1 MPLPAPD
8 PDEAMPRDLQQLAG
22 YMRQRYAEAGE
33 WWEGNG
39 LPRLL
44 DDDALPADLAEEV
57 QEGTPDEEAP
67 S

>member
-1 MPLPAPD
+1 MV
-8 PDEAMPRDLQQLAG
+8 
-22 YMRQRYAEAGE
+22 
-33 WWEGNG
+33 EGNG
-39 LPRLL
+39 LLRLH

>member
-1 MPLPAPD
+1 
-8 PDEAMPRDLQQLAG
+8 
-22 YMRQRYAEAGE
+22 MRQHYAEAGE

-44 DDDALPADLAEEV
+44 DDNALPADLAEEV

>member
-22 YMRQRYAEAGE
+22 YMRQHYAEAGE

-39 LPRLL
+39 LLRLH

-57 QEGTPDEEAP
+57 KEGTLDEEAP

>member
-22 YMRQRYAEAGE
+22 YMRQHYAEAGE

-39 LPRLL
+39 QPPLH
-44 DDDALPADLAEEV
+44 DDDALPANLAEEV
-57 QEGTPDEEAP
+57 KEGTPDKEAP